1 MKVRGLI
8 IPGQGRVELQSYE
21 LPEPGPGQIL
31 IEAEYSTLS
40 PGTERNIIMGVTRP
54 LPCPIGYSMAGRV
67 RAIGPGVSRWRIGD
81 AAVTTGRHA
90 SCILADE
97 RFVTPVP
104 EGTDLEQAAFFN
116 LAHTAMYGVR
126 QSRLQLGEAVVVLG
140 QGLVGLLTARIAQL
154 AGGLPVIALDLDADR
169 LAMSRALGIHEVINA
184 ADTARVATLMKSLPW
199 GGAPVVIE
207 CTGVRGPVE
216 QALELVAVR
225 GRIVLLSTTHG
236 NETVQFHRPLSM
248 KGASLIGAYINSKPW
263 SVSQTEVEM
272 PGWPPTLKAGERGYF
287 GGAPWTSDEDVRAV
301 MNLIRY
307 GSLDVRPLITHRFTP
322 DEAPA
327 GYDLVVRQD
336 RRLVGGVIR
345 WK

>member
-1 MKVRGLI
+1 MQARGLI
-8 IPGQGRVELQSYE
+8 IPAPGRVELRDYDV
-21 LPEPGPGQIL
+21 PDPGPGQIL

-40 PGTERNIIMGVTRP
+40 PGTERNIIMGVSRP
-54 LPCPIGYSMAGRV
+54 LPCAIGYSMAGRV
-67 RAIGPGVSRWRIGD
+67 RAIGPGVTRWRVGD
-81 AAVTTGRHA
+81 GCVTTGRHA
-90 SCILADE
+90 TLLLADE

-116 LAHTAMYGVR
+116 LAHTAAYGVR

-140 QGLVGLLTARIAQL
+140 QGLVGLLTARVAQL
-154 AGGLPVIALDLDADR
+154 AGGLPVIAVDLDEDR
-169 LAMSRALGIHEVINA
+169 LALSRRLGIHEVVNGADHARLA
-184 ADTARVATLMKSLPW
+184 ALVKALPW

-207 CTGVRGPVE
+207 CTGARRPVE

-225 GRIVLLSTTHG
+225 GRVVLLSTTHG
-236 NETVQFHRPLSM
+236 DETVPYNRPLTM

-263 SVSQTEVEM
+263 SLAQTDVVM
-272 PGWPPTLKAGERGYF
+272 PDWPPSLAAGERAYF
-287 GGAPWTSDEDVRAV
+287 GGDPWTSDEDVRMV

-307 GSLDVRPLITHRFTP
+307 GSLDLRPLVTHRFTP

-327 GYDLVVRQD
+327 AYQLVVQQD
-336 RRLVGGVIR
+336 RRLVGAVIR